1 MSNFEQALERTDGKT
16 LILSNGSKWAGQDP
30 DSIQTLLDV
39 LGDNV
44 LDPMFEQYHCYRPYP
59 DDLTIEYSL
68 GYCQG
73 DGVAFYGDLSVD
85 DVKALM
91 NRLFSTEPGQVDAVS
106 RVKNLMAQKDI
117 ENMLSVL
124 REYGSC
130 DLSITRN
137 SHGHH
142 YSHWNCMNIDD
153 NVDFTGIFPDD
164 DSMIGTGIEGINQ
177 DMVERWQ
184 DLWERFVLELA
195 DDVKSLSKKL
205 EADGYSLIEASPCED
220 EVVWERATENYL
232 VRVTELPERDFDMGH
247 WDDEVRDQTICS
259 ILEGKERVLGLRVEV
274 LSRENEIVLGEESLH
289 GLTVAS
295 DDKSYA
301 GYRREL
307 LRGAIQQTRDFF
319 SRHLKAA

>member
-1 MSNFEQALERTDGKT
+1 MIKQHFQNELVKCG
-16 LILSNGSKWAGQDP
+16 
-30 DSIQTLLDV
+30 
-39 LGDNV
+39 
-44 LDPMFEQYHCYRPYP
+44 YP

-184 DLWERFVLELA
+184 DLWECFVLELA

-274 LSRENEIVLGEESLH
+274 LSR
-289 GLTVAS
+289 
-295 DDKSYA
+295 
-301 GYRREL
+301 
-307 LRGAIQQTRDFF
+307 
-319 SRHLKAA
+319 

>member
-1 MSNFEQALERTDGKT
+1 
-16 LILSNGSKWAGQDP
+16 
-30 DSIQTLLDV
+30 
-39 LGDNV
+39 
-44 LDPMFEQYHCYRPYP
+44 
-59 DDLTIEYSL
+59 
-68 GYCQG
+68 
-73 DGVAFYGDLSVD
+73 
-85 DVKALM
+85 
-91 NRLFSTEPGQVDAVS
+91 
-106 RVKNLMAQKDI
+106 
-117 ENMLSVL
+117 
-124 REYGSC
+124 
-130 DLSITRN
+130 
-137 SHGHH
+137 
-142 YSHWNCMNIDD
+142 
-153 NVDFTGIFPDD
+153 
-164 DSMIGTGIEGINQ
+164 
-177 DMVERWQ
+177 
-184 DLWERFVLELA
+184 LA

>member
-1 MSNFEQALERTDGKT
+1 MIKQHFQNELVKCG
-16 LILSNGSKWAGQDP
+16 
-30 DSIQTLLDV
+30 
-39 LGDNV
+39 
-44 LDPMFEQYHCYRPYP
+44 YP

-153 NVDFTGIFPDD
+153 KPSNR
-164 DSMIGTGIEGINQ
+164 S
-177 DMVERWQ
+177 ERHRRHWPS
-184 DLWERFVLELA
+184 
-195 DDVKSLSKKL
+195 SLL
-205 EADGYSLIEASPCED
+205 PTTRTPLLPPCK
-220 EVVWERATENYL
+220 A
-232 VRVTELPERDFDMGH
+232 LP
-247 WDDEVRDQTICS
+247 
-259 ILEGKERVLGLRVEV
+259 
-274 LSRENEIVLGEESLH
+274 
-289 GLTVAS
+289 
-295 DDKSYA
+295 
-301 GYRREL
+301 
-307 LRGAIQQTRDFF
+307 
-319 SRHLKAA
+319 